1 MLNMD
6 TQNSHYLKRLK
17 SLQLDESI
25 KNFRTQLF
33 FLGFFLIIIFTT
45 YALNTHYIKSSILLW
60 ASISVILL
68 IIGIII
74 TQLMILERTISNKT
88 KTIFLYFSTI
98 LSGIFIALGIQLT
111 NTHLGQRINTGEM
124 LFIGLFVLCHIT
136 VQITALFFLTYHYK
150 LFLAFIIPTLFP
162 ILKVH
167 FVDIA
172 SENKF
177 LYVIC
182 IYAYT
187 VVILYIGYLISESR
201 INLMKTKI
209 LNEALRQENLKE
221 QQQIYQLSL
230 ELEEEKNRS
239 ELIKQELQRNNSLLE
254 EKVQERTFDIER
266 MNARLER
273 SHQNLEMVHETAGI
287 ASWDWD
293 IHNRLIDTSNFL
305 KIFGYNIKNMDHY
318 IHHLSSFI
326 HCDDIEQV
334 KYEMRQHLRGFSS
347 RYEAVYRLFHQTEQW
362 IWVHD
367 MGRVVQRDP
376 KTNKPIR
383 MVGIRRNINSEK
395 KAEER
400 LKLSASVFKKAAQG
414 IFILDEKLNYV
425 DVNPYYLTLI
435 NLTEKQL
442 LGRHV
447 FDITQSN
454 KPELQ
459 QIHLSIL
466 RQLMNKGEFEG
477 EIIEELSDGKELPL
491 WMHINAIY
499 DAQNKISQ
507 YIGIVTD
514 LTERK
519 TSEKRLSYLQTYDT
533 LTDLP
538 NRYYFNHQLHNYLTN
553 SLKFLTQFAIIR
565 INLDRFRYYNELLS
579 HHGGDELL
587 RQVANR
593 LRQANA
599 EAVVVARLNADDF
612 SVILECGKMANQ
624 VTLHC
629 EKLIAAFDEPFKINH
644 QELIMTISIGVAI
657 FPEHGR
663 QMDSL
668 NNHAE
673 LALLEAKRIGGNT
686 IRIYHNEKRLSS
698 ASRVNLENELRR
710 AIQQNELTVYY
721 QPKFNAKTKTIDG
734 FEALVRWD
742 HPEHGIIPPA
752 QFIPLAE
759 ETSLISTIG
768 KIVLNL
774 SCAQIKKWSDLGFKN
789 ISVSVNIVAQQI
801 QRGNFIEEIDCTLKK
816 HGISSRQL
824 ELEITETSIMENTD
838 DVKHFMHQ
846 LRQREIKVSLDD
858 FGTGYSSLAYLA
870 QFSFDIIKIDRS
882 FVSKIGTA
890 NQDAIVRAIIAM
902 TKTMEKK
909 VVAEGVE
916 TQAQYDFLMRE
927 GCDFLQGYLIGKP
940 LPPQQ
945 ATDFLTNYKNC
956 PFLITDVM

>member
-6 TQNSHYLKRLK
+6 AQNSPYLKMLE
-17 SLQLDESI
+17 SLQLDESL
-25 KNFRTQLF
+25 KNFRIQLIFLSF
-33 FLGFFLIIIFTT
+33 FLTIILSLYLFNRHYFNSYFT
-45 YALNTHYIKSSILLW
+45 IW
-60 ASISVILL
+60 AIIATTLL
-68 IIGIII
+68 IIGIIVN
-74 TQLMILERTISNKT
+74 QLIILERSISNKT
-88 KTIFLYFSTI
+88 KTIFLYFSVI
-98 LSGIFIALGIQLT
+98 LSGIFIALDIELT
-111 NTHLGQRINTGEM
+111 DIHLGNQINEGEI
-124 LFIGLFVLCHIT
+124 LFIGNFILCHII

-150 LFLAFIIPTLFP
+150 LFLAFIIPTLLP
-162 ILKVH
+162 ILKIH
-167 FVDIA
+167 FIDIT

-177 LYVIC
+177 LYIIC
-182 IYAYT
+182 MYAYA
-187 VVILYIGYLISESR
+187 VVILYLGYIISGSR
-201 INLMKTKI
+201 INLMKSKI
-209 LNEALRQENLKE
+209 LNEALEQESLRK
-221 QQQIYQLSL
+221 QQHINYLSL
-230 ELEEEKNRS
+230 ELEEEKKRA
-239 ELIKQELQRNNSLLE
+239 ELIKQELQRNNNLLE
-254 EKVQERTFDIER
+254 EKVQERTSDIET

-293 IHNRLIDTSNFL
+293 IRNRLIDTSNFL
-305 KIFGYNIKNMDHY
+305 KIFGYSIKNMDHY

-326 HCDDIEQV
+326 HCDDIDQV
-334 KYEMRQHLRGFSS
+334 KYEMRQHLRGFTT
-347 RYEAVYRLFHQTEQW
+347 RYEAVYRIYHQTEQW

-383 MVGIRRNINSEK
+383 MVGIRRNINNEK
-395 KAEER
+395 KAKER
-400 LKLSASVFKKAAQG
+400 LKLSANVFKKAAQG

-425 DVNPYYLTLI
+425 DVNPYYLNLI
-435 NLTEKQL
+435 HLTEKQL

-466 RQLMNKGEFEG
+466 SQLMSKGEFEG
-477 EIIEELSDGKELPL
+477 EIIEELSDSTELPL
-491 WMHINAIY
+491 WIHIHAIY

-519 TSEKRLSYLQTYDT
+519 TSEKRLSYLQNYDA

-538 NRYYFNHQLHNYLTN
+538 NRYYFNNQLHSYLTN
-553 SLKFLTQFAIIR
+553 SLKQLTQCAVIR
-565 INLDRFRYYNELLS
+565 INLDRFRYYNELLNY
-579 HHGGDELL
+579 HGGDELL

-612 SVILECGKMANQ
+612 SVILECGQNTNQ
-624 VTLHC
+624 ITLHC
-629 EKLIAAFDEPFKINH
+629 EKLIAAFEEPFKINH

-721 QPKFNAKTKTIDG
+721 QPKFNAKTKTIDS
-734 FEALVRWD
+734 FEALVRWN

-759 ETSLISTIG
+759 ETSLISNIG
-768 KIVLNL
+768 KIVLDI

-801 QRGNFIEEIDCTLKK
+801 QRGNFIEEIDCTLEKY
-816 HGISSRQL
+816 GISSCQL
-824 ELEITETSIMENTD
+824 ELEITETSIMENSG
-838 DVKHFMHQ
+838 DVKQFMHQ
-846 LRQREIKVSLDD
+846 LRQRKIKVSLDD

-870 QFSFDIIKIDRS
+870 QFPFDIIKIDRS
-882 FVSKIGTA
+882 FVSKIGAA

-902 TKTMEKK
+902 TKTMDKK
-909 VVAEGVE
+909 VVAEGLE
-916 TQAQYDFLMRE
+916 TQAQYNFLIRE
-927 GCDFLQGYLIGKP
+927 GSDFLQGYLIGKP
-940 LPPQQ
+940 MPAEQ

-956 PFLITDVM
+956 PFLITDVT

>member
-1 MLNMD
+1 MQLLNI
-6 TQNSHYLKRLK
+6 H
-17 SLQLDESI
+17 
-25 KNFRTQLF
+25 
-33 FLGFFLIIIFTT
+33 
-45 YALNTHYIKSSILLW
+45 
-60 ASISVILL
+60 
-68 IIGIII
+68 
-74 TQLMILERTISNKT
+74 
-88 KTIFLYFSTI
+88 
-98 LSGIFIALGIQLT
+98 LSDQ
-111 NTHLGQRINTGEM
+111 INAEKM
-124 LFIGLFVLCHIT
+124 LFIGLIILCHIT
-136 VQITALFFLTYHYK
+136 IQITALFFLTYHYK
-150 LFLAFIIPTLFP
+150 LFLVFIIPTLLP
-162 ILKVH
+162 ILQIH
-167 FVDIA
+167 FIDIA
-172 SENKF
+172 SENKI
-177 LYVIC
+177 LYLIC
-182 IYAYT
+182 IYAYAI
-187 VVILYIGYLISESR
+187 VILYLGYVISRSR
-201 INLMKTKI
+201 IILMKSKI
-209 LNEALRQENLKE
+209 SNEALEQESLRK
-221 QQQIYQLSL
+221 QQLINHLSL

-293 IHNRLIDTSNFL
+293 IRNRLIDTSNFL
-305 KIFGYNIKNMDHY
+305 KIFGYSIKNMDYY
-318 IHHLSSFI
+318 IHHLSNFI
-326 HCDDIEQV
+326 HCDDIEHV
-334 KYEMRQHLRGFSS
+334 KHEMRHHLRGFTS
-347 RYEAVYRLFHQTEQW
+347 RYEAVYRLYHKTEQW

-383 MVGIRRNINSEK
+383 MVGIRRNINNEK

-435 NLTEKQL
+435 NLKEKQL

-459 QIHLSIL
+459 KTHLSIL
-466 RQLMNKGEFEG
+466 RQLMSKGEFEG

-491 WMHINAIY
+491 WIHINAIY
-499 DAQNKISQ
+499 NTQNKIRQ

-519 TSEKRLSYLQTYDT
+519 NSEKRLSYLQTYDT

-538 NRYYFNHQLHNYLTN
+538 NRYYFNNQLHSYLTN
-553 SLKFLTQFAIIR
+553 SLKQLTQCAIIR
-565 INLDRFRYYNELLS
+565 INLDRFRYYNELLN

-612 SVILECGKMANQ
+612 SVILECGQNTNQ
-624 VTLHC
+624 ITLHC
-629 EKLIAAFDEPFKINH
+629 EKLIAAFEEPFKINH

-721 QPKFNAKTKTIDG
+721 QPKFNAKTKTIDS
-734 FEALVRWD
+734 FEALVRWN

-768 KIVLNL
+768 KIVLDM

-816 HGISSRQL
+816 YGISSRQL

-902 TKTMEKK
+902 TKTMDKK
-909 VVAEGVE
+909 AVAEGVE

-927 GCDFLQGYLIGKP
+927 SCDFLQGYLIGKP